1 MVSRLE
7 LTQPDPAGFDLDAW
21 PRSDMMTMRAEVVM
35 VAIDEGKPRLLMMKR
50 ERPPFEHGLTLPG
63 QYLGDDETLERLARR
78 IPRML
83 GIKAGTPRL
92 FGVYSQPGRDPR
104 NRAIAAAYLCAADF
118 VQMTSLTHQDP
129 RFHMVTFDPGSPAA
143 YGNLVFSGQDFFQI
157 PFDHDS
163 IIFHAF
169 LTMQDTLDHSMIAF
183 DFLGETFTLFELQR
197 VHEALLRSP
206 LDKILFRQRMLARR
220 FVNGTRLV
228 RCEELRATAG
238 RPAATYRLV
247 RQLGQASQAE

>member
-1 MVSRLE
+1 MVSRPE

-21 PRSDMMTMRAEVVM
+21 PRSDLMTMRAELVM

-50 ERPPFEHGLTLPG
+50 ERPPFEHGLALPG
-63 QYLGDDETLERLARR
+63 QYLGDDETLESLARR

-92 FGVYSQPGRDPR
+92 FGVFSQPGRDPR
-104 NRAIAAAYLCAADF
+104 NRTIAAAHLCAANF

-129 RFHMVTFDPGSPAA
+129 RFHMVTFDPGSPYAH
-143 YGNLVFSGQDFFQI
+143 GNFVFSGHDYFHI
-157 PFDHDS
+157 AFDHDS

-197 VHEALLRSP
+197 VHEVLLRSP
-206 LDKILFRQRMLARR
+206 LDKILFRQRMLARK
-220 FVNGTRLV
+220 FANGTRLE
-228 RCEELRATAG
+228 RSEEMRATAG

-247 RQLGQASQAE
+247 RKTPAAGPA